1 MIITCHPA
9 SRLNCVS
16 RLETG
21 AVATLEISQATMP
34 KPHRR
39 RDRATSSLPAP
50 SFDAAAALEALHS
63 EIVDIEAFAHA
74 AGEAVIRLPHTSNPE
89 LRRVFARIYTLVS
102 KVATDVHAAVRH
114 GDKLIA
120 ELSAHLQRRAS
131 EPAARRPEL
140 ASRRA
145 DDE

>member
-1 MIITCHPA
+1 
-9 SRLNCVS
+9 
-16 RLETG
+16 
-21 AVATLEISQATMP
+21 MP
-34 KPHRR
+34 KPHRHR
-39 RDRATSSLPAP
+39 EATTRPP
-50 SFDAAAALEALHS
+50 SQSFNAAAALEALHT

-74 AGEAVIRLPHTSNPE
+74 AGEAVVGLPHTSNPE

-102 KVATDVHAAVRH
+102 KVAADVHAAVRH

-120 ELSAHLQRRAS
+120 ELSAHLQSRPGA

>member
-1 MIITCHPA
+1 
-9 SRLNCVS
+9 
-16 RLETG
+16 
-21 AVATLEISQATMP
+21 MP

-39 RDRATSSLPAP
+39 RDRATSSLPTP
-50 SFDAAAALEALHS
+50 SFDAAAALEALHT

-102 KVATDVHAAVRH
+102 KVAADVHAAARH

-120 ELSAHLQRRAS
+120 ELSAHLQRRAVS
-131 EPAARRPEL
+131 EATARRPEL

>member
-1 MIITCHPA
+1 M
-9 SRLNCVS
+9 
-16 RLETG
+16 
-21 AVATLEISQATMP
+21 M
-34 KPHRR
+34 KPHHR
-39 RDRATSSLPAP
+39 RDRATSGLPAP
-50 SFDAAAALEALHS
+50 SFDAAAALEALHT

-102 KVATDVHAAVRH
+102 KVAVDLNAAARH

-120 ELSAHLQRRAS
+120 ELSAHLQRRAGAD
-131 EPAARRPEL
+131 PATRRPEL
-140 ASRRA
+140 ASRRD

>member
-1 MIITCHPA
+1 M
-9 SRLNCVS
+9 S
-16 RLETG
+16 
-21 AVATLEISQATMP
+21 

-39 RDRATSSLPAP
+39 QDRAASSLPTP
-50 SFDAAAALEALHS
+50 SFDPAAALEALHT

-102 KVATDVHAAVRH
+102 KVAADVHATVRH
-114 GDKLIA
+114 GDRLIA
-120 ELSAHLQRRAS
+120 ELSAHLQRHPVA
-131 EPAARRPEL
+131 EPATRRPEL
-140 ASRRA
+140 AIRRA

>member
-1 MIITCHPA
+1 M
-9 SRLNCVS
+9 S
-16 RLETG
+16 
-21 AVATLEISQATMP
+21 

-39 RDRATSSLPAP
+39 RDAATRLPIH
-50 SFDAAAALEALHS
+50 SFNAAEALEALHT
-63 EIVDIEAFAHA
+63 EIVDIEALAHA

-102 KVATDVHAAVRH
+102 KVALDLNAAVRH

-120 ELSAHLQRRAS
+120 ELSAHMQRRPAA

-140 ASRRA
+140 GSRRA

>member
-1 MIITCHPA
+1 
-9 SRLNCVS
+9 
-16 RLETG
+16 
-21 AVATLEISQATMP
+21 MP
-34 KPHRR
+34 KPRHR

-50 SFDAAAALEALHS
+50 SFDAAAALEALHT

-102 KVATDVHAAVRH
+102 KVAADVNAAARH

-120 ELSAHLQRRAS
+120 ALSAHLQRRA
-131 EPAARRPEL
+131 EAGLAPRQPEL
-140 ASRRA
+140 PGRHT